1 MIQPLRVGGK
11 RQLDHRLFGGGDL
24 SGDCTLFAF
33 SIANLASRS
42 YLDITLWYRGERDAP
57 VSSRAEMSG
66 SKGGCGVNTLQLQ
79 SLVP

>member
-33 SIANLASRS
+33 SIANLARPSTIPLENENYIPRTV
-42 YLDITLWYRGERDAP
+42 YFDPLD
-57 VSSRAEMSG
+57 
-66 SKGGCGVNTLQLQ
+66 
-79 SLVP
+79 